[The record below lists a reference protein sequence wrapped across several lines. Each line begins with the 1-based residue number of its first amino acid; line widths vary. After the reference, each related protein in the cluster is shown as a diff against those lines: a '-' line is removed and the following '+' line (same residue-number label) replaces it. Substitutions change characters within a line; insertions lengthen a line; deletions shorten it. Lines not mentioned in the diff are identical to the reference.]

1 MDFIKYLKQV
11 RAQRQIN
18 KLAKKYKNKKIVLYG
33 AGLFAKI
40 LLENY
45 NCSKLNIVA
54 ICDKKY
60 TNLKEP
66 FCGYQTISP
75 QVLTDFDCDVILVSV
90 IEDVA
95 IGNYLRD
102 DLLIGT
108 KNEDKEVI
116 AVICN
121 SIDKGNTFFNEIKNY
136 ESTEFKLRRVTV
148 NEIEE
153 KPSLYRG
160 FYYIFKI
167 FSIWYS

>member
-45 NCSKLNIVA
+45 DCSKLNIIA

-102 DLLIGT
+102 DLLVGT
-108 KNEDKEVI
+108 KNEDKEVT
-116 AVICN
+116 
-121 SIDKGNTFFNEIKNY
+121 GFIKP
-136 ESTEFKLRRVTV
+136 T
-148 NEIEE
+148 
-153 KPSLYRG
+153 
-160 FYYIFKI
+160 
-167 FSIWYS
+167 IWYCIKTLIWG